1 MLKPFFM
8 EEKYRFLAV
17 IQKERKWYVS
27 WCPELD
33 VASQGETIEEAI
45 ENLKEA
51 IELYL
56 QDEDTQI
63 PVVEQVFTTTVEVS
77 FHARTSHPVSS

>member
-1 MLKPFFM
+1 MYKNTRGDIVKFTAIIHEDEGLF
-8 EEKYRFLAV
+8 
-17 IQKERKWYVS
+17 VS

-33 VASQGETIEEAI
+33 IASQGKTIETAL

-56 QDEDTQI
+56 EDEDAKVSEKM
-63 PVVEQVFTTTVEVS
+63 PFFTFVEVA
-77 FHARTSHPVSS
+77 HEKAARPFST

>member
-1 MLKPFFM
+1 M
-8 EEKYRFLAV
+8 EETYRFSAV
-17 IQKERKWYVS
+17 AQKEGKFYVS

-33 VASQGETIEEAI
+33 IASQGETIEEAI

-56 QDEDTQI
+56 EDEDAQI
-63 PVVEQVFTTTVEVS
+63 LAAGQIFTTT
-77 FHARTSHPVSS
+77 

>member
-1 MLKPFFM
+1 M
-8 EEKYRFLAV
+8 EETYRFSAV
-17 IQKERKWYVS
+17 IQKEGKWYVS

-33 VASQGETIEEAI
+33 IASQGETIEEAI

-56 QDEDTQI
+56 EDEDAQI
-63 PVVEQVFTTTVEVS
+63 PAAGQVFTTTIEVS
-77 FHARTSHPVSS
+77 SHAKTSQPISS

>member
-1 MLKPFFM
+1 MG
-8 EEKYRFLAV
+8 V
-17 IQKERKWYVS
+17 WYVS

-33 VASQGETIEEAI
+33 IASQGETIEEAI

-56 QDEDTQI
+56 EDEDAQI
-63 PVVEQVFTTTVEVS
+63 PAAGQVFTTMGRGFFS
-77 FHARTSHPVSS
+77 CQNSCKSIKSL